1 MATSVADRLSSPS
14 PFSIYLCCITVW
26 EVKFHPNQA
35 DKLISCSQD
44 GTLVTLNWKQAA
56 DDYVSDATSTRDEH
70 IATYWS
76 SIRNVLS
83 VNSIDY
89 HNRANVLLAGS
100 DSGGILHSAL

>member
-1 MATSVADRLSSPS
+1 
-14 PFSIYLCCITVW
+14 VW

-44 GTLVTLNWKQAA
+44 GTLVTLNWKQAV

-76 SIRNVLS
+76 SVRNVLS

-89 HNRANVLLAGS
+89 HNRANILLAGS
-100 DSGGILHSAL
+100 DSGGILHSAQ